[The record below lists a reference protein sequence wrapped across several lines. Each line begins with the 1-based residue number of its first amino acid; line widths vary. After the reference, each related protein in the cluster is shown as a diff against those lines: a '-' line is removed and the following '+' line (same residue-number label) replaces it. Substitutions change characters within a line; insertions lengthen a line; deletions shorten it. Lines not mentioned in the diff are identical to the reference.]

1 MHYPEGEK
9 FLRKASETA
18 GAAMITFV
26 SGLSY
31 SIGIGSF

>member
-1 MHYPEGEK
+1 MHYTEGEK

-26 SGLSY
+26 SGMSY
-31 SIGIGSF
+31 LTLLA